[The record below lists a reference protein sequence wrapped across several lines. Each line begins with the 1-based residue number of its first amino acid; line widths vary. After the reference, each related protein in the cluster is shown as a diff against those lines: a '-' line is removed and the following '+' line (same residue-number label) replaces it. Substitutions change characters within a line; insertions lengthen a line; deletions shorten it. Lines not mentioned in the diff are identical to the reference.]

1 MRKIKGGIITT
12 MFLISLLVVI
22 NPVSAAVHH
31 VYSGQSIQTAI
42 NSASSGDT
50 IYVHA
55 GTYNENL
62 TIGKDLSLIGDGA
75 FVTTIDGSGA
85 VISVNGVVVN
95 ISGFTVRNGI
105 YGIYCY
111 NNASGTITNNTI
123 TGNTLYGIVN
133 VSSSNPTI
141 TNNTIT
147 GSQSGIYN
155 SSSSPTITNN
165 TITGN
170 QLNGIHNSSSSP
182 TITNN
187 TITGNQYGI
196 YNSSSSP
203 TITNN
208 TITGNTQYGIYNSS
222 SSPTITNNTITANRH
237 GIANYSSSPTIT
249 NNTITANR
257 HGIANYSSSPTITNN
272 TVTGNSGEGI
282 DNRSSSNPTITNNI
296 ISSNSSNG
304 IYDDG
309 TGTHINTYNDVWGN
323 GTDYS
328 GVTPGI
334 GSISKDPRFVGV
346 GNYHLSSSSPCI
358 DAGTNAGVY
367 TDMDG
372 EKRPMGR
379 GFDIGADE
387 YYVSQAFAN
396 AVAAFIPVKNYHL
409 RQVNTCL
416 GCITEN
422 LPEDVPEDVQTLLD
436 EMQEHINNANKTG
449 NSIYANNKLLKALKC
464 AEDIQEKLGI
474 TCPL

>member
-249 NNTITANR
+249 NNT
-257 HGIANYSSSPTITNN
+257 
-272 TVTGNSGEGI
+272 VTGNSGEGI

>member
-1 MRKIKGGIITT
+1 

-196 YNSSSSP
+196 YNS
-203 TITNN
+203 
-208 TITGNTQYGIYNSS
+208 
-222 SSPTITNNTITANRH
+222 
-237 GIANYSSSPTIT
+237 SSSPTIT

>member
-196 YNSSSSP
+196 YNS
-203 TITNN
+203 
-208 TITGNTQYGIYNSS
+208 
-222 SSPTITNNTITANRH
+222 
-237 GIANYSSSPTIT
+237 SSSPTIT

>member
-187 TITGNQYGI
+187 TITGNQLNGI
-196 YNSSSSP
+196 HNSSSSP

-208 TITGNTQYGIYNSS
+208 TITGNQYGIYNS
-222 SSPTITNNTITANRH
+222 
-237 GIANYSSSPTIT
+237 SSSPTIT

>member
-208 TITGNTQYGIYNSS
+208 TIT
-222 SSPTITNNTITANRH
+222 
-237 GIANYSSSPTIT
+237 
-249 NNTITANR
+249 ANR

-367 TDMDG
+367 TDIDG